1 MKMTNEELLER
12 AKETF
17 PKTPFAT
24 KEPKYFAKF
33 GDVLLPLIN
42 KRALMQIA
50 GGKFPITTEGEYTY
64 VICDELLANPNL

>member
-1 MKMTNEELLER
+1 MKKTNEELLER
-12 AKETF
+12 AKELF

-42 KRALMQIA
+42 KRELMKIA
-50 GGKFPITTEGEYTY
+50 QGGFPITTEGEYTY
-64 VICDELLANPNL
+64 VICDELLVESN